1 MAIKI
6 DLGLRKY
13 ALQDADGGEL
23 GTISFNPSDPGLL
36 PRFEDAKNVILGVT
50 EKAGSMDSVA
60 AIAELDR
67 QVKQA
72 LDNAFGSPVSAVVF
86 QGVSSLAI
94 CPDGT
99 LVVEHVLEELLPVIE
114 DAMRQA
120 GKASGERVAQH
131 SGKYLAAP
139 AAGLAPGQA

>member
-13 ALQDADGGEL
+13 ALQDADGSEL

-36 PRFEDAKNVILGVT
+36 PRFEEAKNVILGVT

-120 GKASGERVAQH
+120 GKATGERVAQH
-131 SGKYLAAP
+131 IGKYLAAP